1 MFQQK
6 QSYKNINVL
15 KLSNFIKKRNLGKIQ
30 FSGQNFIIIKVEINW
45 FLFWKYKSLLNFI
58 SKKNVK
64 NSLLILELLCI
75 AYQFVKW
82 LKSGEQR
89 RPLESCCI
97 HHLGCLPNVGVGWAR
112 RSYNWSGGGWFLQ
125 EIILIIL
132 KNLIQNYFTT
142 LSWYFS
148 DFIMS
153 IVARVSN
160 VVNGPFVCEN
170 LICFKASL

>member
-6 QSYKNINVL
+6 QSYKNVHVLISEININVL

-30 FSGQNFIIIKVEINW
+30 FSGQNFIIINVESNW

-97 HHLGCLPNVGVGWAR
+97 HHLGCLHNVGVGWAR
-112 RSYNWSGGGWFLQ
+112 RSCNWSGGGVIFTGN
-125 EIILIIL
+125 
-132 KNLIQNYFTT
+132 NLNY
-142 LSWYFS
+142 S
-148 DFIMS
+148 
-153 IVARVSN
+153 
-160 VVNGPFVCEN
+160 
-170 LICFKASL
+170 

>member
-1 MFQQK
+1 MKVNCYPCGYQKEQQCWIYRFLKYLFQQK

-45 FLFWKYKSLLNFI
+45 FIFWKYKSLLNFI

-112 RSYNWSGGGWFLQ
+112 RSYNWSGGGVIFTGN
-125 EIILIIL
+125 
-132 KNLIQNYFTT
+132 NLNY
-142 LSWYFS
+142 S
-148 DFIMS
+148 
-153 IVARVSN
+153 
-160 VVNGPFVCEN
+160 
-170 LICFKASL
+170 